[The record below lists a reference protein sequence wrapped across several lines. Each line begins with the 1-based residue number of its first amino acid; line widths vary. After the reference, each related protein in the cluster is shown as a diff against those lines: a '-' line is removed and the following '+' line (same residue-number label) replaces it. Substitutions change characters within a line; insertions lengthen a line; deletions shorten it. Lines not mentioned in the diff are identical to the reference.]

1 MKKQAVYGE
10 DENGI
15 MRLIARDLDA
25 AQAKEKADEHWKNT
39 GHTAIIV
46 KQQHGSFVMD
56 KIEDCIEDLEA
67 ENARLRTT
75 VESYATSAR
84 VIALYLDRWFDRNLP
99 YSDGIA
105 EAARKAADYIED
117 LERKLNSND

>member
-46 KQQHGSFVMD
+46 KQQHGSSVMN
-56 KIEDCIEDLEA
+56 KIEDCIEDLECYSK
-67 ENARLRTT
+67 R
-75 VESYATSAR
+75 
-84 VIALYLDRWFDRNLP
+84 RNM
-99 YSDGIA
+99 IW
-105 EAARKAADYIED
+105 
-117 LERKLNSND
+117 N